1 MKVLAKLVVLEI
13 VVSVWAVSWAAA
25 QGASTTASAQQV
37 TPAAARPSPLQI
49 QQNFVQME
57 RSAVRR
63 DLEVALRCIQNAR
76 RDLRNPDGTINKRAS
91 IDLLNCTKRAEAI
104 QRLLDRVARRAGRL
118 GEEAEAEA
126 EALRKFLQQVT
137 SEQGFPD

>member
-1 MKVLAKLVVLEI
+1 
-13 VVSVWAVSWAAA
+13 
-25 QGASTTASAQQV
+25 
-37 TPAAARPSPLQI
+37 
-49 QQNFVQME
+49 ME

-91 IDLLNCTKRAEAI
+91 IDLLNCTKRAEVI